1 MPRRSARKPAASSKA
16 ARRPTFSRTDDVVRL
31 LVTRPEG
38 EASAAALR
46 MRGHEVLL
54 APVLRIETL
63 AAEFGAGPW
72 SALLLTSANA
82 ARAIAAHARRDALLH
97 LPLFAVGRRTAAA
110 AREVG
115 FTDVTNA
122 DGDQRELASL
132 VAARAKLGPLLY
144 LAGED
149 RAGDLAGDLARHGL
163 VTEIAVVYRAVA
175 LSALPPAAHQ
185 ALGTGGLQGVLHY
198 SRRSA
203 EAFVACARSADLLG
217 AALAVTHYCLS
228 VEVAAPLSA
237 AGATVRIATRPTE
250 SALIDLI
257 GSA

>member
-1 MPRRSARKPAASSKA
+1 MPVASSKG
-16 ARRPTFSRTDDVVRL
+16 ARRPTSSHTDDVVRL

-46 MRGHEVLL
+46 ARGHEVLL

-63 AAEFGAGPW
+63 AAELGDGPW

-82 ARAIAAHARRDALLH
+82 ARAVATHARRDALVS

-110 AREVG
+110 AREAG
-115 FTDVTNA
+115 FTDVTSA

-132 VAARAKLGPLLY
+132 VAAQVKRGPLLY

-149 RAGDLAGDLARHGL
+149 RAGDLAGDLAKHGL
-163 VTEIAVVYRAVA
+163 ATEIAVVYRAVA
-175 LSALPPAAHQ
+175 LSALPPAARQ
-185 ALGTGGLQGVLHY
+185 ALGAGGLDGVLHY

-203 EAFVACARSADLLG
+203 ESFMGCARSADLLG
-217 AALAVTHYCLS
+217 AALAATHYCLS
-228 VEVAAPLSA
+228 AEVAAPLSA
-237 AGATVRIATRPTE
+237 AGARVRIAVRPTE